1 MFFDKWCCHQLA
13 MSPTWSFH
21 PDLWWWQQKCK
32 LPWLINFTCQL
43 DLVVKNSIN
52 PFYPIFYFYTPWKYQ
67 KTFRFLTFSGG
78 IEIEH
83 WPIIG
88 KYYIYSGRNK
98 TGDHFSRKFWSKIFG
113 LTAKWVIYAS
123 ESVSLVIL
131 ISKYCYSSEL
141 DCRESL
147 IKWVGQVNCSIF
159 INIVGIYRLLS

>member
-32 LPWLINFTCQL
+32 LSWLINFTCQL

-88 KYYIYSGRNK
+88 KYYIYNARNK
-98 TGDHFSRKFWSKIFG
+98 TGDHFSRQFWSKDF
-113 LTAKWVIYAS
+113 WF
-123 ESVSLVIL
+123 
-131 ISKYCYSSEL
+131 
-141 DCRESL
+141 DCEMSHLR
-147 IKWVGQVNCSIF
+147 IWVGVIGNFDFKI
-159 INIVGIYRLLS
+159 LLLFCAWL